1 VFCFFQGDLLMS
13 SDRLTTSS
21 FGPYVVFNA
30 AVAAGADKTSTAIAC
45 AEIEKGCASIS
56 IDGGASASAA
66 SSVKLQAS
74 LNGVDGWYDTSTN
87 HAVSVA
93 SNDWNSGS
101 NGFTAGFG
109 FADVNAP
116 HIRLYLDSGT
126 ASAATTVTLT
136 LWGKN

>member
-1 VFCFFQGDLLMS
+1 MS

-21 FGPYVVFNA
+21 FGPYVVFSA
-30 AVAAGADKTSTAIAC
+30 AVAAGVDKTSTAIAC

-56 IDGGASASAA
+56 IAGGAGATAA
-66 SSVKLQAS
+66 STLKLQAS

-87 HAVSVA
+87 HAVTVA
-93 SNDWNSGS
+93 SNDWKGGTNVV
-101 NGFTAGFG
+101 TAGFG

-116 HIRLYLDSGT
+116 HIRLYLDTGADSTSTG
-126 ASAATTVTLT
+126 VTLT